1 MTDLSITQY
10 NPNNM
15 SQNYGY
21 YPVLRGI
28 TEPTKVGCNSVPQM
42 TSQPDKVTLS
52 NKQPMSKQKKTLLA
66 LGGFLTAALGTVL
79 AVKGY
84 RSHQITKGLEQ
95 IEQKFLKLQ
104 ENIPEVQSTF
114 KDVFLRTDITEKEAL
129 EMLNRYKEVEK
140 IGITGTKEEYIQAMF
155 KEAKKNYG
163 FDHLPSELRIVD
175 TPIMGDER
183 VLAFTSPLGGIDVR
197 STIKHSD
204 IMDTIHHEF
213 RHLKQRQYA
222 FNLSPDEYVRFNQ
235 PNNMTIPKEAFEY
248 ALGGKANIANIPVQY
263 MEFAEKSS
271 KGILSYCSVKDSE
284 AGYLAQWIEQDAYKT
299 GQQIA
304 KLLQK

>member
-1 MTDLSITQY
+1 MLEGVT
-10 NPNNM
+10 NN
-15 SQNYGY
+15 
-21 YPVLRGI
+21 I
-28 TEPTKVGCNSVPQM
+28 SV
-42 TSQPDKVTLS
+42 
-52 NKQPMSKQKKTLLA
+52 NKQNPYWNMGINSSIPAQTITDTLERQPKTDSVELTKKPMSKQTKTFLT
-66 LGGFLTAALGTVL
+66 LGGIATAVIGTVL

-84 RSHQITKGLEQ
+84 RSHQISKGLEQ

-104 ENIPEVQSTF
+104 ENIPEVQKTF
-114 KDVFLRTDITEKEAL
+114 KDVFLRGDITEKEAL

-155 KEAKKNYG
+155 KEAKNNYG
-163 FDHLPSELRIVD
+163 FGHLPSELRIVD
-175 TPIMGDER
+175 SPIMGDER
-183 VLAFTSPLGGIDVR
+183 VLAFTSPLGDIDVM

-222 FNLSPDEYVRFNQ
+222 FNLSPDDYVRFNQ

-248 ALGGKANIANIPVQY
+248 ALGGKADIANIPAQY

-271 KGILSYCSVKDSE
+271 KGILSYCSIENSE
-284 AGYLAQWIEQDAYKT
+284 TGYLAQWVEQDAFKT